1 MANEDRRG
9 VWLAFGAYIVW
20 GLLPVYWKAL
30 HAVPAGTI
38 LANRIAWSAVF
49 VAAVL
54 SLQRNWG
61 WLRPALHS
69 RRIVLTYV
77 GAGVLLSI
85 NWYIYIWAVNAG
97 FLVDASLGY
106 FITPLINVLLGVVV
120 FRERLRRLQ
129 WAAVG
134 LAAVGVLYIT
144 FTYGQL
150 PWIGLSLALTFGVY
164 GLVKK
169 QARLPSLQGMAL
181 ETGAI
186 VLPALAFL
194 LFQEVSGAG
203 VLGHVDWWTTLLLA
217 GTGVITVIPLLW
229 FADAA
234 QRIPLSMMGLIQ
246 YVSPTLMFLLGL
258 LVFHEPFDTHKLVG
272 FVFIWLALAL
282 YWATNLY
289 APKPPPAPHAP
300 APTRRPAPFSALL
313 LAVA

>member
-1 MANEDRRG
+1 MTFYQEGLLMSGEDRRG
-9 VWLAFGAYIVW
+9 IWLAFGAYTVW

-38 LANRIAWSAVF
+38 LANRIVWSVVF
-49 VAAVL
+49 VAVL
-54 SLQRNWG
+54 LTLRRNWG
-61 WLRPALHS
+61 WLPAALRS
-69 RRIVLTYV
+69 RRTVLTYV

-97 FLVDASLGY
+97 FLVDSSLGY
-106 FITPLINVLLGVVV
+106 FITPLVNVLLGVLV
-120 FRERLRRLQ
+120 FHERLRPPQ

-134 LAAVGVLYIT
+134 LAAAGVLYIT
-144 FTYGQL
+144 ATYGQL
-150 PWIGLSLALTFGVY
+150 PWIGLSLALTFGMY

-181 ETGAI
+181 ETAAI
-186 VLPALAFL
+186 VLPALGFL
-194 LFQEVSGAG
+194 VYQEATGAG

-234 QRIPLSMMGLIQ
+234 QRIPLSTMGVIQ

-258 LVFHEPFDTHKLVG
+258 LVFQETFNVHKLIG
-272 FVFIWLALAL
+272 FLLIWSALAV
-282 YWATNLY
+282 YWLTSSR
-289 APKPPPAPHAP
+289 APKAP
-300 APTRRPAPFSALL
+300 ATPRVAAPLR
-313 LAVA
+313 